1 MSPHGQVKHYRIRKR
16 DNNQGFFISNR
27 VVFPDMVKLVEHYR
41 LAADGLCCQLKEACR
56 LQDEQPLGL
65 VNGIYS

>member
-65 VNGIYS
+65 VNGI